1 MVRIHLTQEL
11 LNKLVFMRKKLK
23 LNNLK
28 RNNRQKK
35 LNKELTIVLS
45 LYLLIVICI
54 LNNIDNKIQQIK

>member
-1 MVRIHLTQEL
+1 
-11 LNKLVFMRKKLK
+11 MRKKLK

-54 LNNIDNKIQQIK
+54 LNNIDNKIQLIK